1 MHMNICGVEIKG
13 SEAIFA
19 VATRASGALEHLPLS
34 VKKIALEDDDEADNV
49 KAFAR
54 QIANFVREN
63 GIARIAIK
71 KRSKKGEFAGG
82 PTTFKI
88 ETIFQLL
95 ENCEV
100 VLLSPQTINAQMKKH
115 SFELPAALN
124 KYQHEAYKAACS
136 ALMKGGK

>member
-1 MHMNICGVEIKG
+1 MIICGVEIKG

-19 VATRASGALEHLPLS
+19 LATLQHGGIEHLPLAI
-34 VKKIALEDDDEADNV
+34 KKIALEDDDESANV
-49 KAFAR
+49 KAFAT
-54 QIANFVREN
+54 QIASFVRQN
-63 GIARIAIK
+63 GVSHIVIK

-95 ENCEV
+95 SDCEV
-100 VLLSPQTINAQMKKH
+100 TLMSPQTINAQNKKH
-115 SFELPAALN
+115 DFALPASLN

-136 ALMKGGK
+136 GLMKR